1 MLDVNRYLSLSTLLN
16 ARTKTNLKI
25 AYRRISLV
33 SFEWI
38 LFNELEPIH
47 THTHRLVFLFISF
60 QNKTQ
65 NLRKFGFLKRKV
77 GGWLKRLEF
86 AVRGS
91 SRNESFIHSVTCRT
105 LSFSSGHASRDIIPF
120 HSRRHPHFFLKAI
133 KECTCT
139 LWWVFLLLLIQK
151 LSVTSSKHV

>member
-1 MLDVNRYLSLSTLLN
+1 MLDVNRYLISISTLLN
-16 ARTKTNLKI
+16 VRTKTKSHTGAFLLCRLNEYSLTNLNP
-25 AYRRISLV
+25 
-33 SFEWI
+33 F
-38 LFNELEPIH
+38 
-47 THTHRLVFLFISF
+47 THTHRLVFLFNSF

-65 NLRKFGFLKRKV
+65 NLRKFGFLKKKV

-120 HSRRHPHFFLKAI
+120 HSRWHPHFFLKAI

-139 LWWVFLLLLIQK
+139 LWRVFLLLLIQK